1 MKDIVPELLS
11 EIQTKF
17 SKHYDNNQE
26 IQELLDL
33 LDHKKATYKHANE
46 FAIILGQILSN
57 ALLGSVTTDS
67 LPDGRMYYN
76 IGKRLLESTLGNNH
90 KIITDYTND
99 VQSTL
104 NKKAGINLKIAT
116 PELNQDRID
125 GLVNRLD
132 SEPDFD
138 KVKWML
144 GEPIVNFSQSIID
157 DSIKANSEQH
167 YKVGLTPKIV
177 RKASGH
183 CCEWCQSLVGSYT
196 YPDVPNDVYRRHQN
210 CRCTVDYKTID
221 GKRKNVWS
229 KKETIDSKN
238 KREQRRQMNIDIRDN
253 NRKNDINEY
262 KEIISVLGTENSPIS
277 LAKFQ
282 DLKYNDV
289 ERYEQLKDKVYIQ
302 RNFKNGTWLDKIN
315 PEKQARHIQSTV
327 EEGKSY
333 FFDDV
338 DFDMLYNKYKM
349 SGYIEKRKG
358 IRTQLEKI
366 DLDEQDYL
374 GIDTFS
380 GNRINAMT
388 IHYSKTGVHLVPTY
402 YERRI

>member
-1 MKDIVPELLS
+1 MKDIVPELLI
-11 EIQTKF
+11 EIQSKF
-17 SKHYDNNQE
+17 SKRYDNSQE
-26 IQELLDL
+26 IQELIDL
-33 LDHKKATYKHANE
+33 LNHKKATYKHANDY
-46 FAIILGQILSN
+46 AIKLGKLLSD
-57 ALLGSVTTDS
+57 ALLGTISSST

-99 VQSTL
+99 VQASL

-262 KEIISVLGTENSPIS
+262 KEIISVLGTENTPIS

-289 ERYEQLKDKVYIQ
+289 ERYEQLKDKLFVHQKI
-302 RNFKNGTWLDKIN
+302 KSGEWGTKINLDKQL
-315 PEKQARHIQSTV
+315 PHMESTHAN
-327 EEGKSY
+327 GKSY
-333 FFDDV
+333 LYETV
-338 DFDMLYNKYKM
+338 DPQALFNNYH
-349 SGYIEKRKG
+349 GTG
-358 IRTQLEKI
+358 ILEKDRYGRPTNKEI
-366 DLDEQDYL
+366 INLDSPV
-374 GIDTFS
+374 GV
-380 GNRINAMT
+380 NASDGT
-388 IHYSKTGVHLVPTY
+388 EALAIKIHHSKSRTHIVPKKGDQ
-402 YERRI
+402 

>member
-17 SKHYDNNQE
+17 SKHYDNSQE

-99 VQSTL
+99 VQASL

-125 GLVNRLD
+125 GLINRLD

-138 KVKWML
+138 KVKWMF

-262 KEIISVLGTENSPIS
+262 KEIISVLGTENTPIS

-289 ERYEQLKDKVYIQ
+289 ERYERLKDKLFVHQKI
-302 RNFKNGTWLDKIN
+302 KSGEWGTKINLDKQL
-315 PEKQARHIQSTV
+315 PHMESTHAN
-327 EEGKSY
+327 GKSY
-333 FFDDV
+333 LYETV
-338 DFDMLYNKYKM
+338 DPQALFNNYH
-349 SGYIEKRKG
+349 GTG
-358 IRTQLEKI
+358 ILEKDRYGRPTNKEI
-366 DLDEQDYL
+366 INLDSPV
-374 GIDTFS
+374 GV
-380 GNRINAMT
+380 NASDGT
-388 IHYSKTGVHLVPTY
+388 EAFAIKIHHSKSRTHIVPKKGDQ
-402 YERRI
+402 

>member
-17 SKHYDNNQE
+17 SKHYDNSQE

-99 VQSTL
+99 VQASL

-125 GLVNRLD
+125 GLINRLD

-138 KVKWML
+138 KVKWMF

-262 KEIISVLGTENSPIS
+262 KEIISVLGTENTPIS

-289 ERYEQLKDKVYIQ
+289 ERYERLKDKLFVHQKI
-302 RNFKNGTWLDKIN
+302 KSGEWGTKINLDKQL
-315 PEKQARHIQSTV
+315 PHMESTHAN
-327 EEGKSY
+327 GKSY
-333 FFDDV
+333 LYETV
-338 DFDMLYNKYKM
+338 DPQALFNNYH
-349 SGYIEKRKG
+349 GTG
-358 IRTQLEKI
+358 ILEKDRYGRPTNKEI
-366 DLDEQDYL
+366 INLDSPV
-374 GIDTFS
+374 GV
-380 GNRINAMT
+380 NASDGT
-388 IHYSKTGVHLVPTY
+388 EALAIKIHHSKSRTHIVPKKGDQ
-402 YERRI
+402 

>member
-17 SKHYDNNQE
+17 SKHYDNSQE

-57 ALLGSVTTDS
+57 ALLGSVTTNS

-99 VQSTL
+99 VQDAL

-125 GLVNRLD
+125 GLINRLD

-262 KEIISVLGTENSPIS
+262 KEIISVLGTENTPIS

-282 DLKYNDV
+282 NLKYNDV
-289 ERYEQLKDKVYIQ
+289 ERYEQLKDKLFIHQ
-302 RNFKNGTWLDKIN
+302 KIKSGEWGTKINLDKQL
-315 PEKQARHIQSTV
+315 PHMESTHV
-327 EEGKSY
+327 NGKSY
-333 FFDDV
+333 LYETV
-338 DFDMLYNKYKM
+338 DPQALFNNYH
-349 SGYIEKRKG
+349 GTG
-358 IRTQLEKI
+358 ILEKDRYGRPTNKEI
-366 DLDEQDYL
+366 INLDSPV
-374 GIDTFS
+374 GV
-380 GNRINAMT
+380 NASDGT
-388 IHYSKTGVHLVPTY
+388 EALAIKIHHSKSRTHIVPKKGDQ
-402 YERRI
+402 